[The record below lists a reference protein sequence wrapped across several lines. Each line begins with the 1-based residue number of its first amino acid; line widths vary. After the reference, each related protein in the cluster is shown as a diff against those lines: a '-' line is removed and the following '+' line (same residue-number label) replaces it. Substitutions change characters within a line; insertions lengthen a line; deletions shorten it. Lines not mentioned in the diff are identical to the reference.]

1 MKLTAPLIYGLIACI
16 LLVSAP
22 HAEHL
27 PLWVSAECAALLAWR
42 AYLSYRAAPLPPRWL
57 LLGITLASV
66 AAIALIFR
74 SLFGREVGVTLLILL
89 STLKLL
95 ELRALRD
102 ATVLIYLSCFIII
115 TNFFYSQSI
124 PTALFMLFTLL
135 VIMATW
141 VHLHTGDLKL
151 KPRLRIAGVLLLQA
165 IPLSLILFVL
175 FPRVQ
180 GPLWGLPQ
188 DAYASSGLSDTMS
201 PGSLSKLSLNDAVAF
216 RVTFDGTV
224 PPREQMYWR
233 GPVLWDFDGSTWTRG
248 HNATLLPP
256 KLDDAG
262 SPVNYTVT
270 LEPHNKRWLFALD
283 LPGKLSIAAD
293 LAPDFQLL
301 SRNPVNARIRYQASS
316 FLSYRANLEE
326 PPQQMRRALALPRG
340 FNPQARKLAA
350 AWRAEAEA
358 TPSPSFDKLRTGQA
372 SPGGRG
378 SNRPAGINER
388 LVRTVL
394 GYFNQGGFVYTLE
407 PPLLGANGIDEFLF
421 STKQGFC
428 EHYAG
433 SFVFLLRA
441 AGVPARV
448 VTGYQG
454 NEYNALGNYYIVRQS
469 DAHAWAEAWLPE
481 RGWVRYDPTAA
492 IAPARIQ
499 SGLSAAVSN
508 TAVLPFMARNPPQW
522 LRELRFNWDAL
533 ANRWNQWVLGY
544 NPEMQFAFL
553 TRLGMEDITWQKM
566 ALNMLAGIFILVG
579 LFTLILLRRLVV
591 RSRDPVQAAW
601 LKLCRKLGKAGLP
614 RMPHEGPLDYA
625 DRVAA
630 ARPEIADNIHDLAAR
645 YIGLRYEPRNE
656 AAAQQAFKRAV
667 ASFRL

>member
-293 LAPDFQLL
+293 VTPDFQWL
-301 SRNPVNARIRYQASS
+301 SRNPVNARIRHQASS

-326 PPQQMRRALALPRG
+326 PPQQTRRALALPRG

-394 GYFNQGGFVYTLE
+394 NHFNQGGFEYTLE

-454 NEYNALGNYYIVRQS
+454 SEYNALGNYYIVRQS

>member
-1 MKLTAPLIYGLIACI
+1 
-16 LLVSAP
+16 
-22 HAEHL
+22 
-27 PLWVSAECAALLAWR
+27 
-42 AYLSYRAAPLPPRWL
+42 
-57 LLGITLASV
+57 
-66 AAIALIFR
+66 
-74 SLFGREVGVTLLILL
+74 
-89 STLKLL
+89 
-95 ELRALRD
+95 
-102 ATVLIYLSCFIII
+102 
-115 TNFFYSQSI
+115 SQSI

-151 KPRLRIAGVLLLQA
+151 KPRLRLAGVLLLQA

-180 GPLWGLPQ
+180 GPLWGMPQ

-216 RVTFDGTV
+216 RVTFNGTV
-224 PPREQMYWR
+224 PPRDQMYWR

-256 KLDDAG
+256 ELDDAA
-262 SPVNYTVT
+262 SVVDYTVT

-283 LPGKLSIAAD
+283 MPGKLSITAD
-293 LAPDFQLL
+293 LAPDFQWL

-326 PPQQMRRALALPRG
+326 PPPQMRRALALPRG

-350 AWRAEAEA
+350 DWRAQYPDDDAA
-358 TPSPSFDKLRTGQA
+358 
-372 SPGGRG
+372 
-378 SNRPAGINER
+378 I
-388 LVRTVL
+388 VRAVL
-394 GYFNQGGFVYTLE
+394 GHFNRGGFEYTLE
-407 PPLLGANGIDEFLF
+407 PPLLGANGVDEFLLQ
-421 STKQGFC
+421 TKQGFC

-454 NEYNALGNYYIVRQS
+454 SEYNALGHYYIVRQS

-533 ANRWNQWVLGY
+533 ANQWNQWVLGY
-544 NPEMQFAFL
+544 NPETQFAFL
-553 TRLGMEDITWQKM
+553 TRLGMENITWQKM

-601 LKLCRKLGKAGLP
+601 LKLCRKLEKAGLP
-614 RMPHEGPLDYA
+614 RAPHEGPRDYA
-625 DRVAA
+625 ARIAQVRPELA
-630 ARPEIADNIHDLAAR
+630 ARMQELAAR
-645 YIGLRYEPRNE
+645 YVALRYQARDDSLSR
-656 AAAQQAFKRAV
+656 QAFRRAV
-667 ASFRL
+667 AVFKL